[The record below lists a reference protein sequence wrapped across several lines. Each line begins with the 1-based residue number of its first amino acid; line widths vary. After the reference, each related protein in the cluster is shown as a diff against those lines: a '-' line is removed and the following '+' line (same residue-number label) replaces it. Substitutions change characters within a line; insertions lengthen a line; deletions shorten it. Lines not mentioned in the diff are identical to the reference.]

1 MKHSIN
7 VCDQQVAEIEANI
20 NIFWSGAKKHE
31 MALEC
36 KRAIDLRFGNVPEA
50 KRLREAQK
58 DMKSFI
64 DLLDENA
71 KAFNMIEKV

>member
-1 MKHSIN
+1 
-7 VCDQQVAEIEANI
+7 
-20 NIFWSGAKKHE
+20 
-31 MALEC
+31 MALKC

-71 KAFNMIEKV
+71 KAFNMVEKV

>member
-1 MKHSIN
+1 
-7 VCDQQVAEIEANI
+7 
-20 NIFWSGAKKHE
+20 

-64 DLLDENA
+64 GLLDENA
-71 KAFNMIEKV
+71 KAFNMVEKV